1 VKPLK
6 TIYLSHPHQL
16 KAEHPAVMALGYFDG
31 IHRGHQKVISTAK
44 KIADEKGVES
54 AVMTFYPHPSVVL
67 GKSTPQTKA
76 ITPLDDKIDLIE
88 GMGIDVLYIV
98 KFDQTIAGI
107 TPQQFVDDYI
117 IALSVVHVVAG
128 FDYTYGSKGRGTMD
142 SLPFHA
148 RNQFDQTVIDK
159 VSQQDEKVSSTL
171 IRSYIRD
178 GALENVEAV
187 LGRRYVVKGTVVK
200 GDQRGR
206 TIGFPTAN
214 VDLKDDYLVPDT
226 GVYAV
231 RMRAKEEWMNGVCNV
246 GYKPTF
252 YEEKPDQPSLEVHVF
267 DFSGDL
273 YGQQV
278 EVEFY
283 EKIRGEVKFSSV
295 DDLIAQIGQDA
306 EDAKKILK

>member
-1 VKPLK
+1 MK
-6 TIYLSHPHQL
+6 TIYLSHPHQK

-44 KIADEKGVES
+44 EIADEKGVES

-76 ITPLDDKIDLIE
+76 ITPLDDKIELIK
-88 GMGIDVLYIV
+88 GLGIDVLYIV
-98 KFDQTIAGI
+98 KFDPTIAGI

-117 IALSVVHVVAG
+117 ISLSVVHVVAG

-148 RNQFDQTVIDK
+148 RNQFGQTVIDK
-159 VSQQDEKVSSTL
+159 VSQHDEKVSSTL

-178 GALENVEAV
+178 GAVENVAPV
-187 LGRRYVVKGTVVK
+187 LGRRYSVKGTVVQ

-214 VDLKDDYLVPDT
+214 VDLKDEYLVPST

-231 RMRAKEEWMNGVCNV
+231 RMWAKDQWMNGVCNI

-273 YGQQV
+273 YGEQV

-283 EKIRGEVKFSSV
+283 QKIRGEVKFSSV
-295 DDLIAQIGQDA
+295 DDLIAQIG
-306 EDAKKILK
+306 EDAKDARKILK

>member
-1 VKPLK
+1 MK

-16 KAEHPAVMALGYFDG
+16 KSEHPAVMALGYFDG

-44 KIADEKGVES
+44 EIADDKGVES

-67 GKSTPQTKA
+67 GKSTPQTEA
-76 ITPLDDKIDLIE
+76 ITPLDDKIELIE
-88 GMGIDVLYIV
+88 QLGIDVLYIV
-98 KFDQTIAGI
+98 KFDTTIAGL

-128 FDYTYGSKGRGTMD
+128 FDFTYGSKGRGTMD

-148 RNQFDQTVIDK
+148 RNKFSQTVIDK
-159 VSQQDEKVSSTL
+159 VSQHDEKVSSTL
-171 IRSYIRD
+171 IRSYIRE
-178 GALENVEAV
+178 GAVQNVKAV
-187 LGRRYVVKGTVVK
+187 LGRNYTVKGTVVQ

-214 VDLKDDYLVPDT
+214 VDLKDEYLVPAT

-231 RMRAKEEWMNGVCNV
+231 RMKTEGSWMSGVCNV

-252 YEEKPDQPSLEVHVF
+252 YDEKPDQPSLEVHVF
-267 DFSGDL
+267 DYSGNL
-273 YGQQV
+273 YGSFV
-278 EVEFY
+278 EVEFHQ
-283 EKIRGEVKFSSV
+283 KIRGEVKFSSV

-306 EDAKKILK
+306 KDAREILK

>member
-1 VKPLK
+1 MK

-16 KAEHPAVMALGYFDG
+16 KSEHPAVMALGYFDG

-44 KIADEKGVES
+44 EIAEDKGVES

-67 GKSTPQTKA
+67 GKSTPQTEA
-76 ITPLDDKIDLIE
+76 ITPLDDKIELIE
-88 GMGIDVLYIV
+88 QLGIDVLYVV
-98 KFDQTIAGI
+98 KFDTTIAGL

-128 FDYTYGSKGRGTMD
+128 FDFTYGSKGRGTMD

-148 RNQFDQTVIDK
+148 RNQFSQTVIDK
-159 VSQQDEKVSSTL
+159 VSQHDEKVSSTL
-171 IRSYIRD
+171 IRSYIRE
-178 GALENVEAV
+178 GAVQNVKAV
-187 LGRRYVVKGTVVK
+187 LGRNYTVKGTVVQ

-214 VDLKDDYLVPDT
+214 IDLKDEYLVPAT

-231 RMRAKEEWMNGVCNV
+231 RMKTEGSWMSGVCNV

-252 YEEKPDQPSLEVHVF
+252 YDEKPDQPSLEVHIF
-267 DFSGDL
+267 DYSGNL
-273 YGQQV
+273 YGSSV
-278 EVEFY
+278 EVEFHQ
-283 EKIRGEVKFSSV
+283 KIRGEVKFSSV

-306 EDAKKILK
+306 KDAREILK

>member
-1 VKPLK
+1 
-6 TIYLSHPHQL
+6 
-16 KAEHPAVMALGYFDG
+16 MALGYFDG

-44 KIADEKGVES
+44 EIADDKGVES

-67 GKSTPQTKA
+67 GKSTPQTEA
-76 ITPLDDKIDLIE
+76 ITPLDDKIELIE
-88 GMGIDVLYIV
+88 QLGIDVLYIV
-98 KFDQTIAGI
+98 KFDTTIAGL

-128 FDYTYGSKGRGTMD
+128 FDFTYGSKGRGTMD

-148 RNQFDQTVIDK
+148 RNHFSQTVIDK
-159 VSQQDEKVSSTL
+159 VSQHDEKVSSTL
-171 IRSYIRD
+171 IRSYIRE
-178 GALENVEAV
+178 GAVQDVKAV
-187 LGRRYVVKGTVVK
+187 LGRNYTVKGTVVQ

-214 VDLKDDYLVPDT
+214 VDLKDEYLVPAT

-231 RMRAKEEWMNGVCNV
+231 RMKTEGSWMSGVCNV

-252 YEEKPDQPSLEVHVF
+252 YDEKPDQPSLEVHVF
-267 DFSGDL
+267 DYSGNL
-273 YGQQV
+273 YGSSV
-278 EVEFY
+278 EVEFHQ
-283 EKIRGEVKFSSV
+283 KIRGEVKFSSV

-306 EDAKKILK
+306 KNARGILK

>member
-1 VKPLK
+1 MK

-16 KAEHPAVMALGYFDG
+16 KSEHPAVMALGYFDG

-44 KIADEKGVES
+44 EIADDKGVES

-67 GKSTPQTKA
+67 GKSTPQTEA
-76 ITPLDDKIDLIE
+76 ITPLDDKIELIE
-88 GMGIDVLYIV
+88 QLGIDVLYIV
-98 KFDQTIAGI
+98 KFDTTIAGL

-128 FDYTYGSKGRGTMD
+128 FDFTYGSKGRGTMD

-148 RNQFDQTVIDK
+148 RNKFSQTVIDK
-159 VSQQDEKVSSTL
+159 VSQHDEKVSSTL
-171 IRSYIRD
+171 IRSYIRE
-178 GALENVEAV
+178 GAVQNVKAV
-187 LGRRYVVKGTVVK
+187 LGRNYTVKGTVVQ

-214 VDLKDDYLVPDT
+214 VDLKDEYLVPAT

-231 RMRAKEEWMNGVCNV
+231 RMKTEGSWMNGVCNV

-252 YEEKPDQPSLEVHVF
+252 YDEKPDQPSLEVHVF
-267 DFSGDL
+267 DYSGNL
-273 YGQQV
+273 YGSFV
-278 EVEFY
+278 EVEFHQ
-283 EKIRGEVKFSSV
+283 KIRGEVKFSSV

-306 EDAKKILK
+306 KDAREILK